1 MKNINIKVDRQTSMV
16 YLNTNIIGNDG
27 ENLQGDIIF
36 SFENGFVNG
45 QARLEYE
52 TKGEKRY
59 LFLTKEEET
68 YKTPIK
74 YVLTKNGAINMQL
87 VITEGTEDE
96 EIPIFKSNVFYVYCN
111 NSINAEVE
119 EAEGYNQWIDV
130 ANQKL
135 NTIDVAVEQASN
147 LNADVVKQ
155 GAVSTLTIVNKE
167 NEEKVVDVYDGETP
181 TLEIGTT
188 TTSNPGTNA
197 SVTMTQD
204 GINYTLDFVIPRG
217 DKGDKGD
224 KGEKGD
230 AGEKGIQGIQGP
242 KGETGAKGST
252 GPQGPKGDKG
262 DTGSTGATGKDGVT
276 PTLKVGTT
284 TTGDAGTN
292 ANVTMTKSDNT
303 YTLNFTIPK
312 GEPGE
317 NGSSG
322 EVDLSNYYTKDQVD
336 AKFDAL
342 VDGNEVSY

>member
-52 TKGEKRY
+52 IDNVMYYTSLDKQDN
-59 LFLTKEEET
+59 T

-74 YVLTKNGAINMQL
+74 SVLTKAGSTNMQL
-87 VITEGTEDE
+87 VVTEGVNEDE
-96 EIPIFKSNVFYVYCN
+96 IPVFKSNVFYLFCN
-111 NSINAEVE
+111 DSLNAEIEEPEEYPSWIEVANTKLNSID
-119 EAEGYNQWIDV
+119 EAIAK
-130 ANQKL
+130 ANNLDINVIKQE
-135 NTIDVAVEQASN
+135 NGAIVTIIN
-147 LNADVVKQ
+147 
-155 GAVSTLTIVNKE
+155 
-167 NEEKVVDVYDGETP
+167 
-181 TLEIGTT
+181 
-188 TTSNPGTNA
+188 
-197 SVTMTQD
+197 QD
-204 GINYTLDFVIPRG
+204 GTEESVEIHD
-217 DKGDKGD
+217 
-224 KGEKGD
+224 
-230 AGEKGIQGIQGP
+230 GI
-242 KGETGAKGST
+242 
-252 GPQGPKGDKG
+252 D
-262 DTGSTGATGKDGVT
+262 GKDGVDGAPGRDGVDGKDGKDGANGKDGYT
-276 PTLKVGTT
+276 PQKGVDYFDGKDGENGKDGYTPVKGVDYFDGVPGRDGADGKNGVEGAPGKDGENGKDGITPIMKVGTT

-317 NGSSG
+317 NGSGG